1 MSIRTIT
8 SLTKQTALRRQLDNC
23 HLIAGLYCNG
33 LSTKQLKSLRASLP
47 PSSKLIVAKNSL
59 MEQTLKGT
67 KWESLKFCATGMNA
81 WLFVHD
87 DDGVPAALKPFREFQ
102 KKEGVG
108 FNDFRGAVFEGRVYG
123 PDEFGEL
130 EAMPTRMDSYRYL
143 LGCLQTPAAWLVG
156 ILGEVDREVAAAS
169 AGDSAAVAEPAAAAQ

>member
-1 MSIRTIT
+1 MSSIRPIV
-8 SLTKQTALRRQLDNC
+8 SLTKQQALRRQLENC
-23 HLIAGLYCNG
+23 HLIAGIYCNG
-33 LSTKQLKSLRASLP
+33 LSTKQLQDLRASLP
-47 PSSKLIVAKNSL
+47 PSSKLIIAKNSL

-67 KWESLKFCATGMNA
+67 KWEPLKFCATGMNA

-87 DDGVPAALKPFREFQ
+87 DDGIPAALKPYREFQ

-123 PDEFGEL
+123 PDEFAEL
-130 EAMPTRMDSYRYL
+130 ESMPTRMESYRYL

-156 ILGEVDREVAAAS
+156 ILGEKDREVAADAAAS
-169 AGDSAAVAEPAAAAQ
+169 GAEAAAAAP